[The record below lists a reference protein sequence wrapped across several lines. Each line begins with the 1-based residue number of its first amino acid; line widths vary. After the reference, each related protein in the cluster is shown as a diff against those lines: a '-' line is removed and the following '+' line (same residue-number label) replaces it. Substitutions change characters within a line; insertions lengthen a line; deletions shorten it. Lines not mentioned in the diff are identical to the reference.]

1 MSYSLNSFKR
11 LCRGLFG
18 GITIGILNG
27 NTRNIDHGSSGHP
40 HMERDHVSEGLEH
53 VLLQAVYW
61 CIVQPELCSS
71 EVIPCLLS
79 SRLFRVGLCIGV
91 IVRHIL
97 G

>member
-11 LCRGLFG
+11 LCSGLFR
-18 GITIGILNG
+18 GITIGIFIG
-27 NTRNIDHGSSGHP
+27 NTRSLDHGSFGHP

-53 VLLQAVYW
+53 VLLQAVYS

-71 EVIPCLLS
+71 DLLS

-91 IVRHIL
+91 ILRHIL